1 MNLLPPRLQREPLSV
16 FHPWTP
22 DQTVI
27 KKKIMSSLIASRL
40 ISRVQ
45 IFEGLVS
52 ALSFTSFVLYLLLT
66 AGGEIN
72 WRSAVNIF
80 LVGLVLWITGE
91 MVFRLFK
98 LPNTSIRIPLT
109 LILGT
114 VLVSLVA
121 ASGLLFKTPAL
132 TVVKVYTP
140 LAIICF
146 FCINRFFVNEPKEIA
161 ASDGIVDLCIPPL
174 LFAIVASW
182 SADVART
189 LPVLKTAY
197 TLHAWTD
204 YYIHATEIS
213 QLGSVFSAGTGSVLL
228 AGESIPFYHYAYLGV
243 CSILAGFVDVPP
255 LGLATAFLTPYGIF
269 VMVCGVYIWGA
280 LLVSRTTGI
289 LCAFLVLFLPDASTY
304 GFKNGFFS
312 FHWLLLTSPGTGYA
326 LGIVLTTCALFYIWR
341 TKGSRS
347 ALFLALATTIAVLF
361 FRVHI
366 FLLYLPALLATMV
379 FENQSLKQY
388 RLGLVV
394 MMSGLTVISIFV
406 LLWMPPAQES
416 WLDYSHAA
424 DFVRFVHFNQ
434 EPTGYSDLA
443 KWITTN
449 APPFVAMIL
458 GVIFVPVVALG
469 SLILIYPAMSGLS
482 KTRSRLDCFGTFPF
496 FLIVSFIGMILT
508 TPSTPWGDFTEFKH
522 RSFPLLYVVFLVWT
536 VVFISR
542 IGSERL
548 KSHAVFSKLAPTIF
562 IGAAVGVIFIGYT
575 PPRIPTFGWGRDFY
589 GTAVDKDL
597 VLAALYVRER
607 RGPTDVVALLPT
619 EPTSALSD
627 RGTIF
632 ASLADTPMFLARYP
646 MQKLHSTQRA
656 FVADERMEFL
666 NAIDFK
672 NHNCGS
678 FRMLAKRGITWL
690 VTYDMSS
697 MANSGRFPESFRSN
711 HVSVYDIANVLNSS
725 CGSR

>member
-1 MNLLPPRLQREPLSV
+1 
-16 FHPWTP
+16 
-22 DQTVI
+22 
-27 KKKIMSSLIASRL
+27 MSSLIASRL

-52 ALSFTSFVLYLLLT
+52 ALSFTLFVLYLLLT

-72 WRSAVNIF
+72 WRLAVNIF
-80 LVGLVLWITGE
+80 LVALVLWITGE
-91 MVFRLFK
+91 MVFKLFK
-98 LPNTSIRIPLT
+98 LPNISIRIPLT

-114 VLVSLVA
+114 VLVSLIA

-132 TVVKVYTP
+132 TVVKIYTP
-140 LAIICF
+140 LAIISF
-146 FCINRFFVNEPKEIA
+146 FCINRFFVNEAKEVV

-189 LPVLKTAY
+189 LPILKTTY
-197 TLHAWTD
+197 TLRAWTD

-213 QLGSVFSAGTGSVLL
+213 QLGSVFAAATGSVLL

-269 VMVCGVYIWGA
+269 IMVCGVYIWGT

-312 FHWLLLTSPGTGYA
+312 FHWLLLTAPGTGYA
-326 LGIVLTTCALFYIWR
+326 LGIVLTTCSLLYIWR
-341 TKGSRS
+341 IKGSRS

-361 FRVHI
+361 FRVQI
-366 FLLYLPALLATMV
+366 FLLYLPAVLATMV
-379 FENQSLKQY
+379 FENQSSKQY
-388 RLGLVV
+388 RLGLVLV
-394 MMSGLTVISIFV
+394 MSGLTVISIFV
-406 LLWMPPAQES
+406 LLWMPPALES
-416 WLDYSHAA
+416 WLNYSHAA
-424 DFVRFVHFNQ
+424 DFVRFVHLNQ
-434 EPTGYSDLA
+434 EPTSYSDLA
-443 KWITTN
+443 KWISIN

-469 SLILIYPAMSGLS
+469 SLILIYPAVSGLS
-482 KTRSRLDCFGTFPF
+482 KTRSRLDCFGTLPF
-496 FLIVSFIGMILT
+496 FLILSFIGMILT

-522 RSFPLLYVVFLVWT
+522 RSFPLLYVVFLIWT

-548 KSHAVFSKLAPTIF
+548 KSHAVFSKLARTAF

-575 PPRIPTFGWGRDFY
+575 PPRVPTFAWSRDFY
-589 GTAVDKDL
+589 GTVVNKDL
-597 VLAALYVRER
+597 VLAALYVRAR

-646 MQKLHSTQRA
+646 MQKLHSTQRG
-656 FVADERMEFL
+656 FIADERMEFL
-666 NAIDFK
+666 NALDFK
-672 NHNCGS
+672 NHNCAS

-697 MANSGRFPESFRSN
+697 TANSVRLPESFRSN

>member
-1 MNLLPPRLQREPLSV
+1 
-16 FHPWTP
+16 
-22 DQTVI
+22 
-27 KKKIMSSLIASRL
+27 MSSLIASRL

-98 LPNTSIRIPLT
+98 LPNTSTRIPLT

-121 ASGLLFKTPAL
+121 ASGFLFKTPAL
-132 TVVKVYTP
+132 IVVKIYTP
-140 LAIICF
+140 LAIISF

-280 LLVSRTTGI
+280 SLVSRTTGI

-326 LGIVLTTCALFYIWR
+326 LGIVLTTCSLLYIWR

-379 FENQSLKQY
+379 FENQSLKRY
-388 RLGLVV
+388 RLGLVLV
-394 MMSGLTVISIFV
+394 MSGLTVISIFV

-416 WLDYSHAA
+416 WLNYSHAA
-424 DFVRFVHFNQ
+424 DFVRFAHFNQ

-449 APPFVAMIL
+449 APPVVAMIL

-469 SLILIYPAMSGLS
+469 ALILIYPAMSGLS

-522 RSFPLLYVVFLVWT
+522 RSFPLLYVVFLLWT

-548 KSHAVFSKLAPTIF
+548 KSHTAFSKLALTAF
-562 IGAAVGVIFIGYT
+562 MGAAVGVIFIGYT
-575 PPRIPTFGWGRDFY
+575 PPRIPTFGWSREFY

-607 RGPTDVVALLPT
+607 RGPKDVAALLPT

-697 MANSGRFPESFRSN
+697 TANSGRFPESFRSN

>member
-98 LPNTSIRIPLT
+98 LPNTSTRIPLT

-121 ASGLLFKTPAL
+121 ASGILFKTPAL

-255 LGLATAFLTPYGIF
+255 LGLAKAFLTPYGIF

-280 LLVSRTTGI
+280 LLVSRTTGV

-326 LGIVLTTCALFYIWR
+326 LGIVLATCSLLYIWR

-388 RLGLVV
+388 RLSLVL

-416 WLDYSHAA
+416 WLNYSHAA

-443 KWITTN
+443 KWIAIN
-449 APPFVAMIL
+449 APPFVATML

-469 SLILIYPAMSGLS
+469 SLILIYPAMSCLS
-482 KTRSRLDCFGTFPF
+482 KTRSRLDCFGTFPV
-496 FLIVSFIGMILT
+496 FLILSFIGMILI

-548 KSHAVFSKLAPTIF
+548 KSHAAFSKLALTAF

-575 PPRIPTFGWGRDFY
+575 PPRIPTFGWSREFY

-607 RGPTDVVALLPT
+607 RGPTDVAALLPT
-619 EPTSALSD
+619 EPTSASSD

-632 ASLADTPMFLARYP
+632 ASLADTPIFLAQYA

-697 MANSGRFPESFRSN
+697 TANSGRFPESFRSN